1 MTRAEQVVYSNTHA
15 GVAHTRKAAQK
26 ACAGMSRDHVRNKDI
41 YMFTDGS
48 RIVVC
53 KNKVMLEFTAK
64 AGI

>member
-1 MTRAEQVVYSNTHA
+1 MTRAEELLVRNQLA
-15 GVAHTRKAAQK
+15 GYVRKAAQK

-48 RIVVC
+48 RIVVY

-64 AGI
+64 TGI

>member
-1 MTRAEQVVYSNTHA
+1 MTRAEKLLAGNQLAGHA
-15 GVAHTRKAAQK
+15 RKAAQK
-26 ACAGMSRDHVRNKDI
+26 ACAGMLRDHIRNKDV

-48 RIVVC
+48 RIIVC